1 MPISSSSMSSSSTRC
16 DPRVRYLPVPP
27 SSTYV
32 TYSYAAGPEAAGAV
46 PAMQPRAKFNT
57 RAYFTTSSAYRRVLV
72 STVWRAAV
80 VLIATCSFITVSKRR
95 IRTCLKTSSSSTH
108 SAPQTRPAAARCPR
122 QAGAAEPATPAGGPE
137 CCHRSLEGHLGSVQ
151 CSTRLS
157 SHKRRLD
164 F

>member
-1 MPISSSSMSSSSTRC
+1 MHLPISSSSMSSSSTRC

-108 SAPQTRPAAARCPR
+108 SAPLRTRHARRRRAARGRREPR
-122 QAGAAEPATPAGGPE
+122 NPPHPRVA
-137 CCHRSLEGHLGSVQ
+137 LSVV
-151 CSTRLS
+151 TEVL
-157 SHKRRLD
+157 KD
-164 F
+164 I

>member
-1 MPISSSSMSSSSTRC
+1 MHLPISSSSMSSSSTRC

-108 SAPQTRPAAARCPR
+108 SARQHRHARRRRAARGRREPR
-122 QAGAAEPATPAGGPE
+122 NPPHPRVA
-137 CCHRSLEGHLGSVQ
+137 LSVV
-151 CSTRLS
+151 TEVL
-157 SHKRRLD
+157 KD
-164 F
+164 I

>member
-1 MPISSSSMSSSSTRC
+1 MHLPISSSSMSSSSTRC

-46 PAMQPRAKFNT
+46 PAMQPRSKFNT
-57 RAYFTTSSAYRRVLV
+57 CAYFTTSSAYRRVLV

-95 IRTCLKTSSSSTH
+95 IRKGYPKCLKTSSSSTH
-108 SAPQTRPAAARCPR
+108 SARHRQHRHARRRRAARGRREPR
-122 QAGAAEPATPAGGPE
+122 NPPHPRVA
-137 CCHRSLEGHLGSVQ
+137 LSVV
-151 CSTRLS
+151 TEVL
-157 SHKRRLD
+157 KD
-164 F
+164 I